1 MIVLTSATT
10 ASILTIKPETPKAVF
25 VKEYRMESDV
35 VAAVRKYTKAGYIV
49 KSCNGAGSGVL
60 NATEKDTIKQQLG
73 CQSMNDL
80 DFLTYIR
87 QNSLHRKF
95 MTLLGM

>member
-1 MIVLTSATT
+1 MSNRFKLDRF
-10 ASILTIKPETPKAVF
+10 KF
-25 VKEYRMESDV
+25 VNKDGISTDEMREMVD
-35 VAAVRKYTKAGYIV
+35 KYL
-49 KSCNGAGSGVL
+49 VL

-73 CQSMNDL
+73 CQSMSDL
-80 DFLTYIR
+80 NFLTYIR

>member
-1 MIVLTSATT
+1 MSNRFKLD
-10 ASILTIKPETPKAVF
+10 KFKF
-25 VKEYRMESDV
+25 VNKDGISTDEMREMVD
-35 VAAVRKYTKAGYIV
+35 KYL
-49 KSCNGAGSGVL
+49 VL

>member
-1 MIVLTSATT
+1 MSNRFKLDR
-10 ASILTIKPETPKAVF
+10 LKF
-25 VKEYRMESDV
+25 VNKDGISTDEMREMVD
-35 VAAVRKYTKAGYIV
+35 KYL
-49 KSCNGAGSGVL
+49 VL

>member
-1 MIVLTSATT
+1 MSNRFKLDRF
-10 ASILTIKPETPKAVF
+10 KF
-25 VKEYRMESDV
+25 VNKDGISTDEMREMVD
-35 VAAVRKYTKAGYIV
+35 KYL
-49 KSCNGAGSGVL
+49 VL

-73 CQSMNDL
+73 CQFMNDL

-87 QNSLHRKF
+87 QNSLHRNF

>member
-1 MIVLTSATT
+1 MSNRLK
-10 ASILTIKPETPKAVF
+10 LDRFRF
-25 VKEYRMESDV
+25 VNKDGISTDEMREMVD
-35 VAAVRKYTKAGYIV
+35 KYL
-49 KSCNGAGSGVL
+49 VL

>member
-1 MIVLTSATT
+1 MKNLLYFLLGLSMIILTSATT

-49 KSCNGAGSGVL
+49 KSCNGAGSGGWWIL
-60 NATEKDTIKQQLG
+60 IMEK
-73 CQSMNDL
+73 
-80 DFLTYIR
+80 Y
-87 QNSLHRKF
+87 
-95 MTLLGM
+95 

>member
-1 MIVLTSATT
+1 MSNRFRLDRF
-10 ASILTIKPETPKAVF
+10 KF
-25 VKEYRMESDV
+25 VNKDGISTDEMCEMVD
-35 VAAVRKYTKAGYIV
+35 KYL
-49 KSCNGAGSGVL
+49 VL

>member
-1 MIVLTSATT
+1 MSNRFKLDRF
-10 ASILTIKPETPKAVF
+10 KF
-25 VKEYRMESDV
+25 VNKDGISTDEMREMVD
-35 VAAVRKYTKAGYIV
+35 KYL
-49 KSCNGAGSGVL
+49 VL

>member
-1 MIVLTSATT
+1 MTQQQEI
-10 ASILTIKPETPKAVF
+10 E
-25 VKEYRMESDV
+25 
-35 VAAVRKYTKAGYIV
+35 IV
-49 KSCNGAGSGVL
+49 KQLGDQIGYGHLMSLASALWRQTLKEKGYPTNTA
-60 NATEKDTIKQQLG
+60 EKDTIKQQLG

>member
-1 MIVLTSATT
+1 MSNRFKLDRF
-10 ASILTIKPETPKAVF
+10 KF
-25 VKEYRMESDV
+25 VNKDGISTDEMCEMVD
-35 VAAVRKYTKAGYIV
+35 KYL
-49 KSCNGAGSGVL
+49 VL